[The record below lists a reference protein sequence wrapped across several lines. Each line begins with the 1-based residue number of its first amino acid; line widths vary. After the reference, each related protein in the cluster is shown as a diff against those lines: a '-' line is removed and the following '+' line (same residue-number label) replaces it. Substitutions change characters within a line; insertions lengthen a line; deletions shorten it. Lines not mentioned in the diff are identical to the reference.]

1 MKINA
6 LYIHGFM
13 GTPNGGTYTA
23 LKNYFKD
30 WNLISVPFED
40 LHTDVAKTQD
50 KISVLCKENDIN
62 LLVGASL
69 GAFYVLQQKGDFY
82 KLVINPCM
90 EPSKI
95 IPTLKDRKTNIPY
108 SIDEKVIDAWKKME
122 EYSDIPDMNSEK
134 YFGIFSYDDE
144 LFHYRKKFNGLF
156 GNDINTVMVDGK
168 HSIDEKFLINGLCS
182 ADMYFFKS

>member
-62 LLVGASL
+62 LLVG
-69 GAFYVLQQKGDFY
+69 VLCVHFMFCSKKEIFIKLLLILVWNLQK
-82 KLVINPCM
+82 
-90 EPSKI
+90 
-95 IPTLKDRKTNIPY
+95 
-108 SIDEKVIDAWKKME
+108 
-122 EYSDIPDMNSEK
+122 
-134 YFGIFSYDDE
+134 
-144 LFHYRKKFNGLF
+144 LFL
-156 GNDINTVMVDGK
+156 
-168 HSIDEKFLINGLCS
+168 L
-182 ADMYFFKS
+182 

>member
-69 GAFYVLQQKGDFY
+69 MLGK
-82 KLVINPCM
+82 KWKSIVI
-90 EPSKI
+90 
-95 IPTLKDRKTNIPY
+95 
-108 SIDEKVIDAWKKME
+108 
-122 EYSDIPDMNSEK
+122 
-134 YFGIFSYDDE
+134 
-144 LFHYRKKFNGLF
+144 
-156 GNDINTVMVDGK
+156 
-168 HSIDEKFLINGLCS
+168 FLI
-182 ADMYFFKS
+182 

>member
-1 MKINA
+1 ME
-6 LYIHGFM
+6 
-13 GTPNGGTYTA
+13 A

-122 EYSDIPDMNSEK
+122 EYSDIPDMNPEK

-182 ADMYFFKS
+182 ADMYFFNS